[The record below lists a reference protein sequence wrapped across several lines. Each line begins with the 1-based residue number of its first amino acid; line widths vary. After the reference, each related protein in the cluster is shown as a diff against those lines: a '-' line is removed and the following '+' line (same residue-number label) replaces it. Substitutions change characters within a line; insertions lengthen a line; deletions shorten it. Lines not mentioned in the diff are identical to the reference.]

1 MKKNAFLGLLPVL
14 ALMGCASQPVSLQVD
29 QVAKNQTFGT
39 QPFVTVLSQP
49 PASPY
54 IVIATIEA
62 DGAQGITKQQVIAAV
77 MQKAQN
83 LGANAV
89 IIQDQTSEM
98 APALNVNPSGGQYVN
113 MPPQILPKFHATAIL
128 IENSANK

>member
-29 QVAKNQTFGT
+29 QVAKNQTFET

-54 IVIATIEA
+54 IVIAKIEA

-113 MPPQILPKFHATAIL
+113 MPPQILPKFNATAIL

>member
-1 MKKNAFLGLLPVL
+1 ML
-14 ALMGCASQPVSLQVD
+14 ALVGCASQPVSLQVD
-29 QVAKNQTFGT
+29 QVAKNQTFAA

-49 PASPY
+49 PSAPY

-62 DGAQGITKQQVIAAV
+62 DGAQGITKQQVVAAL

-89 IIQDQTSEM
+89 IIQDQTSETV
-98 APALNVNPSGGQYVN
+98 PSLNVNPSGGQYVK
-113 MPPQILPKFHATAIL
+113 MPPPILPKFHATAIL
-128 IENSANK
+128 IEKSASN